1 MIIKVLITIWMFLFT
16 CLITI
21 DNTPV
26 CNTLIS
32 TNESLKRC
40 FLFLTAFILT
50 ELVVMFLWGKE
61 IESFLNGF

>member
-1 MIIKVLITIWMFLFT
+1 MIIKLFITIWMFLFT

-26 CNTLIS
+26 FNTFIS

-40 FLFLTAFILT
+40 FLFLTAFILI
-50 ELVVMFLWGKE
+50 ELVLIFLWGKE
-61 IESFLNGF
+61 IELFLNGF